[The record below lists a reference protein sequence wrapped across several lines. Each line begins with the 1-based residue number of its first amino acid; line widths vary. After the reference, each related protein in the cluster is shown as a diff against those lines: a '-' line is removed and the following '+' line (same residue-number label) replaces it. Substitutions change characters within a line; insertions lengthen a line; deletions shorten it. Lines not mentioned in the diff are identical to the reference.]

1 MGDPASKNFLPEN
14 DVVVT
19 SFSPDT
25 ISPWQPVQ
33 ISGEIHDRSGA
44 LMTSLMALLD
54 ITMFK
59 PKTLRMT
66 LGNDSL
72 NLSNPGVPTPF
83 MVWDDT
89 LYNAT
94 VNVVNGA
101 FSLNFIMPINIDSGF
116 GAGRI
121 AFYAND
127 GVVDAM
133 GCYQNFVLENLTSG
147 IDEYS
152 NVQIQLFPNPS
163 TDKIKCALNNVVA
176 KDWSYTLTGIDGRKL
191 RSEKIVGQEFFI
203 ERNSLTSGIYFL
215 KIVDAKG
222 EVVRVEK
229 VVFE

>member
-1 MGDPASKNFLPEN
+1 MMLWLHPSVPIRLAHG
-14 DVVVT
+14 
-19 SFSPDT
+19 
-25 ISPWQPVQ
+25 QPVQ
-33 ISGEIHDRSGA
+33 ITGEIHDRFGSVI
-44 LMTSLMALLD
+44 TSFNGPVD
-54 ITMFK
+54 ITFFN

-66 LGNDSL
+66 LGN
-72 NLSNPGVPTPF
+72 NISNPSNPSTPQPF

-163 TDKIKCALNNVVA
+163 TDKVKCMLNNVVA

-191 RSEKIVGQEFFI
+191 RSEKIVKQEFFI
-203 ERNSLTSGIYFL
+203 ERNSLASGVYFL

-222 EVVRVEK
+222 KVVRVEK
-229 VVFE
+229 IVFE